1 MGSFRGSSHAIKLRG
16 QTSSSEDLDKTVRGF
31 EISLDN
37 CFTSALPI
45 CENHLL
51 YSKSFTGIIWP
62 LQNCEDLQC
71 GFECPWERSLAN
83 SFLGWKKPL
92 TTGFF
97 VGVQF
102 DGTNYG
108 SIHSTIS
115 PFWIQYHVHQ
125 FWLNDFVGRRQM
137 ANHDIR
143 RLKYLKIISEWIE
156 TIYIAWTWTVL
167 WTSGKWLPI
176 SFCKH
181 DFKAMM
187 VLLKWFVGRGQVRDQ
202 NDLRWWQV

>member
-1 MGSFRGSSHAIKLRG
+1 MKI
-16 QTSSSEDLDKTVRGF
+16 
-31 EISLDN
+31 IY
-37 CFTSALPI
+37 FTQ
-45 CENHLL
+45 NHLL
-51 YSKSFTGIIWP
+51 ESFGHFKIVRICNVV
-62 LQNCEDLQC
+62 LNV
-71 GFECPWERSLAN
+71 
-83 SFLGWKKPL
+83 LGKGASQIHFSDGKKPWPQ
-92 TTGFF
+92 GFLL
-97 VGVQF
+97 
-102 DGTNYG
+102 G
-108 SIHSTIS
+108 SNLMGQINDIHSTIS

-156 TIYIAWTWTVL
+156 TIYIAWTVL